1 MTRALHINHPDVS
14 PNTVRRLT
22 EDHVD
27 KPTADRPPLPATAP
41 AAPGGETFE
50 QGWNCWQ
57 TAVADRVGV
66 LVHGADYFAAL
77 EDALR
82 SARRSILIVGWDFDP
97 RIRLRLDVPE
107 EESPPLGRLLRQ
119 LVEERPELE
128 VRVLVWS
135 SAVAHGPSGPA
146 ELLIGTEWQQHP
158 RISLRLDTT
167 HPLYAAHHQ
176 KIVTID
182 GALAFTGGID
192 LTLDRWDTEEHR
204 HGDPRRR
211 STGGSLY
218 GPIHD
223 VQIAF
228 DGEAARAL
236 SEHACWR
243 WKKGTGETPDCAPS
257 PVPWPETA
265 RVHFTDTALAI
276 ARTVPDWGDG
286 RSAHEAARLTE
297 DMLWAAERTIY
308 IEAQYFA
315 ATFVGDVLERRL
327 SEPDG
332 PEVIAIV
339 SLASHGF
346 IERQVMG
353 RNRDRMIR
361 RLRRA
366 DRHGRFRIYNPV
378 VPGGD
383 KDCSVLIHS
392 KLIISDDRL
401 LRIGS
406 SNLNNRSVGLDTELD
421 VALEA
426 RDEADRAAVA
436 SLRNHLLA
444 EHLGVPGAAV
454 EAALAETGS
463 LVRTI
468 ERLNTG
474 ARGLRSFDAIRTRG
488 STKPVPGTS
497 LLDPARP
504 FEPPWLLRRRDRRIT
519 RRRDA

>member
-1 MTRALHINHPDVS
+1 M
-14 PNTVRRLT
+14 
-22 EDHVD
+22 D
-27 KPTADRPPLPATAP
+27 KPTADRPPLPASAP
-41 AAPGGETFE
+41 EAPRGQTFE
-50 QGWNCWQ
+50 PGWNCWK
-57 TAVADRVGV
+57 TAVADRMSV
-66 LVHGADYFAAL
+66 LVHGAEYFAAL
-77 EDALR
+77 ETALR
-82 SARRSILIVGWDFDP
+82 SARRSILIIGWDFDP
-97 RIRLRLDVPE
+97 RIRLRLDVSE

-135 SAVAHGPSGPA
+135 SAVAHGPSGTA

-176 KIVTID
+176 KIVAID

-192 LTLDRWDTEEHR
+192 LTVNRWDTHEHL
-204 HGDPRRR
+204 HGDPRRK
-211 STGGSLY
+211 SHAGAFY

-223 VQIAF
+223 VQVAF
-228 DGEAARAL
+228 DGEAAR
-236 SEHACWR
+236 EVFHHACWR
-243 WKKGTGETPDCAPS
+243 WKKGTGES
-257 PVPWPETA
+257 PECVPGSLPWPENA
-265 RVHFTDTALAI
+265 RTHFTDVDLAI

-315 ATFVGDVLERRL
+315 ATFLGDVLERRL

-346 IERQVMG
+346 IERQIMG
-353 RNRDRMIR
+353 RNRDRLIR

-366 DRHGRFRIYNPV
+366 DRHRRFRIYNPV

-392 KLIISDDRL
+392 KLVISDDRL
-401 LRIGS
+401 LRVGS

-421 VALEA
+421 VAIEA
-426 RDEADRAAVA
+426 RDETDRRAVA
-436 SLRNHLLA
+436 ALRNHLLA
-444 EHLGVPGAAV
+444 EHLGVPEAV
-454 EAALAETGS
+454 FDATFAKTGS
-463 LVRTI
+463 LVQTI

-488 STKPVPGTS
+488 STRPVPGTS

-504 FEPPWLLRRRDRRIT
+504 FEPPWLLRRRDKRIT